1 LFFSRIKSILDLAH
15 HGALARALHSRWL
28 TKAVTSNRE
37 YPRIPI
43 RQVSQGG
50 FSDLASTPEGR
61 ILCDG
66 WWYLALDQVDSDD
79 QASKS

>member
-1 LFFSRIKSILDLAH
+1 VLFRRVKSLLDLAQR
-15 HGALARALHSRWL
+15 GAIARALHSRWL
-28 TKAVTSNRE
+28 TKAVASPRQ

-50 FSDLASTPEGR
+50 FSDLTSTPEGR

-66 WWYLALDQVDSDD
+66 WWYLALDQVDAENAKD
-79 QASKS
+79 